1 MPQSGE
7 GVCVLPLGSPTT
19 EFDDYFMCAAP
30 ALARAATIHDKKTP
44 FREVPLVL
52 AIEVS
57 AELAELSLRLPE
69 LAVSDLQSRGAMHC
83 HTLLWTSKM
92 IMANTSLL
100 CTSIDEMTSMNRT
113 ALSYLDQYINKQ
125 C

>member
-1 MPQSGE
+1 M
-7 GVCVLPLGSPTT
+7 LPLGSPTT

-57 AELAELSLRLPE
+57 AELAELSYIV
-69 LAVSDLQSRGAMHC
+69 AA
-83 HTLLWTSKM
+83 TSK
-92 IMANTSLL
+92 L
-100 CTSIDEMTSMNRT
+100 
-113 ALSYLDQYINKQ
+113 
-125 C
+125 